1 MKKGKII
8 GLLLT
13 GVMVVLFSG
22 CAMFQK
28 TDEAAIEEPNVDIK
42 TEDTKAAVL
51 TDAKAVEAVAKVKG
65 LGDKNK
71 PVVVIKTSK
80 GDITVELNREKAPL
94 TVANF
99 LQYVKS
105 GQYKNTIFHRVINNF
120 MIQGGGFTTEFKQ
133 KKTIAPI
140 KNEAT
145 NGLKNERGT
154 IAMAR
159 TGDPHSGKAQFFINV
174 INNKFLNNKDKSR
187 RGYGYCVFGKV
198 IKGMDVV
205 DKIKSVQTG
214 NHLGYR
220 NVPKENVVIYDIES
234 R

>member
-1 MKKGKII
+1 MKKGKIV
-8 GLLLT
+8 GLLLL
-13 GVMVVLFSG
+13 GVMVVFFAG
-22 CAMFQK
+22 CAQLPK
-28 TDEAAIEEPNVDIK
+28 TDEAITEEPKIDVKTESVKTEELNDKKGIEEGVKI
-42 TEDTKAAVL
+42 
-51 TDAKAVEAVAKVKG
+51 KG
-65 LGDKNK
+65 LKNN

-80 GDITVELNREKAPL
+80 GDITVELNKEKAPL

-120 MIQGGGFTTEFKQ
+120 MIQGGGFTTGFKQ

-205 DKIKSVQTG
+205 DKIKLVQTG

>member
-1 MKKGKII
+1 MKKGKVI
-8 GLLLT
+8 GFLLM
-13 GVMVVLFSG
+13 GVTVVLFSG

-28 TDEAAIEEPNVDIK
+28 ADDAATEEPKIEAKDVD
-42 TEDTKAAVL
+42 E
-51 TDAKAVEAVAKVKG
+51 KAVETKDVKAGTEKVKTEA
-65 LGDKNK
+65 LKDKNK

-99 LQYVKS
+99 LQYVKN
-105 GQYKNTIFHRVINNF
+105 GHYKNTIFHRVMNNF
-120 MIQGGGFTTEFKQ
+120 MIQGGGFDTDFK
-133 KKTIAPI
+133 KKKSDASV

-174 INNKFLNNKDKSR
+174 INNTFLNNKDQTR
-187 RGYGYCVFGKV
+187 RGWGYCVFGKV
-198 IKGMDVV
+198 IDGMDVV
-205 DKIKSVQTG
+205 DKIKIVQTG
-214 NHLGYR
+214 NHRGYR